1 MSQRL
6 REWLLLVGFCVF
18 LFFYGLGQFGL
29 IGADEPRYA
38 QVAREMVERHD
49 WITPTLGG
57 HAWLEKPPLYYWQ
70 AMIAYRIFG
79 VRDWAAR
86 LPSAVDA
93 SLVVLA
99 VYLFL
104 RKLRFGFHLDGAL
117 MTASVAGMVGFAHSA
132 STDMPLAAMFSLA
145 LLAWYAWWE
154 TSQKK
159 YLICFYLFLALAG
172 LAKGPVAPVLAGVVI
187 VLFALAAQNR
197 SIVVRT
203 LWWPGL
209 LLFFVIALPW
219 YVAIQLR
226 QPEFFRVFILE
237 HNLARF
243 GSNLY
248 HHEQPFWYYLPV
260 ALLALVP
267 WTVFVVSAFY
277 EVARAWWA
285 ERARLFESDDAMNFF
300 LVLWLLI
307 PILFFSF
314 SHSKLPGYILPA
326 LAAGPLLVSEYV
338 RRHTGDDARP
348 PVFLNTLHALT
359 AAALLVPALNVAY
372 LVLQHRLPWGRGTI
386 VASAIALALAVGIA
400 VTLAG
405 KLGLRLLYF
414 VTLIPVVLAVAALIR
429 IGAPVVDQAL
439 SARPVARQ
447 LAEMEMK
454 PLPIAV
460 LGVRRETEFG
470 LAFYRNQVVSRYEMQ
485 QVPAAEHLLV
495 APEGARSAIVQF
507 VGQRRVSYLG
517 NFSAQGLD
525 FYWVAGA
532 PASH

>member
-6 REWLLLVGFCVF
+6 REWLLLIGFCVF

-38 QVAREMVERHD
+38 QVAREMLERHD

-86 LPSAVDA
+86 LPSALDA
-93 SLVVLA
+93 SLVVLG

-104 RKLRFGFHLDGAL
+104 RKLRLGFHLDGAL
-117 MTASVAGMVGFAHSA
+117 MTASVAGLVGFAHSA
-132 STDMPLAAMFSLA
+132 STDMPLAASFSLA
-145 LLAWYAWWE
+145 MLAWYAWWE

-159 YLICFYLFLALAG
+159 YLGCFYVFLGLAV
-172 LAKGPVAPVLAGVVI
+172 LAKGPVAPVLAGIVI
-187 VLFALAAQNR
+187 VLFALVAKKKN
-197 SIVVRT
+197 IVLQT
-203 LWWPGL
+203 LWLPGL
-209 LLFFVIALPW
+209 LLFFAVALPW

-226 QPEFFRVFILE
+226 QPEFFRIFILE

-248 HHEQPFWYYLPV
+248 HHGQPFWYYLPV

-267 WTVFVVSAFY
+267 WTVFIVAASY
-277 EVARAWWA
+277 EIARAWWT
-285 ERARLFESDDAMNFF
+285 ERARLFESGDALNSF
-300 LVLWLLI
+300 LVLWLLV

-314 SHSKLPGYILPA
+314 SQSKLPGYILPA

-338 RRHTGDDARP
+338 RRHAGDDERP

-359 AAALLVPALNVAY
+359 AAALLVLALNVAY
-372 LVLQHRLPWGRGTI
+372 LVVQHRLSWGRGTI
-386 VASAIALALAVGIA
+386 VATAIALALAIGIA

-414 VTLIPVVLAVAALIR
+414 VTLIPVVLAVAALIK
-429 IGAPVVDQAL
+429 IGAPVVNQTL
-439 SARPVARQ
+439 SARPVSRQ

-460 LGVRRETEFG
+460 LGVRREIEFG
-470 LAFYRNQVVSRYEMQ
+470 LAFYRNQTVSRYETQ
-485 QVPAAEHLLV
+485 QVPTAEHLLV
-495 APEGARSAIVQF
+495 APEGARNAIVHF

-517 NFSAQGLD
+517 SFPAQGLD

-532 PASH
+532 TASH